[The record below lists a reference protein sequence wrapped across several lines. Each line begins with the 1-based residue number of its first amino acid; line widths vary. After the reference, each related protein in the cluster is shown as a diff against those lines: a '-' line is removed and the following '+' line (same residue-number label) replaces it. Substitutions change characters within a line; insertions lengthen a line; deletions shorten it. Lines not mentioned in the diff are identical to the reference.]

1 MTQYFIDDMSQQELN
16 KDSKHNLPLPGAT
29 AKAMATRGRRGKE
42 EEVWKK
48 NKVVIA
54 GAGPGDAELI
64 TLKLQKRLIEADVI
78 ITDRLVNPAI
88 IKEHA
93 SKSVEVILTGKQGYH
108 DGSVSQEEINEL
120 IVRHALAGKKVL
132 RLKGGDVAFFSNV
145 LDELRCLT
153 VNEIEFEIIPGIT
166 AASGASAYA
175 GIPLTARWFS
185 REVKILTLTQCKHY
199 SSETW
204 KQLANS
210 TETLVFYMT
219 SKHLDDLVEILL
231 RYTRKPN
238 TPLAVIEQAT
248 TIYQRVHV
256 TTLKNC
262 KKDSHGKDFSS
273 PSLVIIG
280 KVVNLYQQ
288 FNWFKA
294 GKEGSL
300 FNELILANK

>member
-1 MTQYFIDDMSQQELN
+1 MSKQELN
-16 KDSKHNLPLPGAT
+16 KDSDHDLPL
-29 AKAMATRGRRGKE
+29 RRNEKE
-42 EEVWKK
+42 GEAWKK

-64 TLKLQKRLIEADVI
+64 TLKLQKRLNEADVI

-88 IKEHA
+88 IEEHA
-93 SKSVEVILTGKQGYH
+93 SKNVQVILTGKQGYH

-175 GIPLTARWFS
+175 GIPLTARGFS

-199 SSETW
+199 SPETW

-210 TETLVFYMT
+210 TDTLVFYMS
-219 SKHLDDLVEILL
+219 SKHLDDLIELLL
-231 RYTRKPN
+231 RYSRKPN
-238 TPLAVIEQAT
+238 TPFAVIEQAT
-248 TIYQRVHV
+248 TIHQRVHV
-256 TTLKNC
+256 TTLKNYQ
-262 KKDSHGKDFSS
+262 KDLSGKDFSS
-273 PSLVIIG
+273 PSLVIMG

-294 GKEGSL
+294 GEQGSI
-300 FNELILANK
+300 FNELITANK

>member
-1 MTQYFIDDMSQQELN
+1 MSEQKMNNDTEPG
-16 KDSKHNLPLPGAT
+16 LPSL
-29 AKAMATRGRRGKE
+29 KERGKRG
-42 EEVWKK
+42 EVWTDR
-48 NKVVIA
+48 KVIIA
-54 GAGPGDAELI
+54 GAGPGDTELI
-64 TLKLQKRLIEADVI
+64 TVKLQKRLKQADVI

-88 IKEHA
+88 IEEYANKDA
-93 SKSVEVILTGKQGYH
+93 EVILTGKQGYH
-108 DGSVSQEEINEL
+108 DGSVSQEEINQL
-120 IVRHALAGKKVL
+120 LVRHAIAGKKVL

-175 GIPLTARWFS
+175 GIPLTARGFS

-210 TETLVFYMT
+210 SETLVFYMT
-219 SKHLDDLVEILL
+219 SKHINDLDELLL

-248 TIYQRVHV
+248 TIHQRIHI

-262 KKDSHGKDFSS
+262 VKDFAGKNFSS

-288 FNWFKA
+288 FNWFKS
-294 GKEGSL
+294 GVEGSV
-300 FNELILANK
+300 FNELVSSK

>member
-1 MTQYFIDDMSQQELN
+1 MSQQELN
-16 KDSKHNLPLPGAT
+16 KDSEHGLPLL
-29 AKAMATRGRRGKE
+29 RRGKE
-42 EEVWKK
+42 GEVWKK
-48 NKVVIA
+48 NKVIIA

-64 TLKLQKRLIEADVI
+64 TIKLQKRLGDADII

-88 IKEHA
+88 IEEHA
-93 SKSVEVILTGKQGYH
+93 SKNVEVILTGKQGYH

-175 GIPLTARWFS
+175 GIPLTARGFS

-210 TETLVFYMT
+210 TETLVFYMS
-219 SKHLDDLVEILL
+219 SKHLEDLVELLL

-256 TTLKNC
+256 TTLKHC
-262 KKDSHGKDFSS
+262 QKDLSGKDFSS
-273 PSLVIIG
+273 PSLVIMG

-294 GKEGSL
+294 GEEGSV
-300 FNELILANK
+300 FNELITANK

>member
-1 MTQYFIDDMSQQELN
+1 MSQQELN

-29 AKAMATRGRRGKE
+29 AKAIATRGRRGKE

-175 GIPLTARWFS
+175 GIPLTARGFS

-262 KKDSHGKDFSS
+262 KKDISGKDFSS

>member
-1 MTQYFIDDMSQQELN
+1 MSEQEMP
-16 KDSKHNLPLPGAT
+16 KDSEHNLPLPRKGQE
-29 AKAMATRGRRGKE
+29 G
-42 EEVWKK
+42 EVWRK

-64 TLKLQKRLIEADVI
+64 TLKLQKRLSEADVI
-78 ITDRLVNPAI
+78 ITDRLVNRAI
-88 IKEHA
+88 IEEHA
-93 SKSVEVILTGKQGYH
+93 SKDVEVILTGKQGYH

-175 GIPLTARWFS
+175 GIPLTARGFS

-210 TETLVFYMT
+210 TETLVFYMS
-219 SKHLDDLVEILL
+219 SKHLDDLVELLL

-256 TTLKNC
+256 TTFKNC
-262 KKDSHGKDFSS
+262 QKDLNGKDFSS

-300 FNELILANK
+300 FNELITANK